1 MPDYSRST
9 TVDVDADSLFDF
21 LSDIGNLP
29 RYFARMTSAEP
40 AGGESIRTTAEI
52 EVPGEGKKTVEGE
65 AWFRVLDEQK
75 RLEWG
80 SEGPNDY
87 KGELD
92 VEAEGDGAR
101 VTVSLHT
108 ESGHSGIE
116 DGMDETL
123 ATIARLA
130 AEGKA

>member
-1 MPDYSRST
+1 MPDYRRST
-9 TVDVDADSLFDF
+9 NVDVDADTLFDF
-21 LSDIGNLP
+21 LADIGNLP

-40 AGGESIRTTAEI
+40 AEGEAIRTTAEI
-52 EVPGEGKKTVEGE
+52 DVPGEGKKSVEGE
-65 AWFRVLDEQK
+65 AWFRVLGDRK

-92 VEAEGDGAR
+92 VTADGDGSR
-101 VTVSLHT
+101 VTVALHT
-108 ESGHSGIE
+108 ESSHSGIE
-116 DGMDETL
+116 DGIDETL

-130 AEGKA
+130 AEGKG